1 MAVTLNT
8 VGDIVGAAR
17 TLLMDTEV
25 GNYRWPDDDFY
36 QALNEGLFETKKLR
50 PDFFRGL
57 TATPQYT
64 AGDVNTAIN
73 YPEEYRVAL
82 INYIAGKIQLQDDE
96 ATDDERAS
104 KFLQS
109 FVGKLT
115 VAQA

>member
-8 VGDIVGAAR
+8 VGDIVAAAR
-17 TLLMDTEV
+17 TMLMDTEV

-57 TATPQYT
+57 SSTPQYAT
-64 AGDVNTAIN
+64 TDVNLNID

-109 FVGKLT
+109 FTGKLT